1 MIGEATET
9 ALTGAATPSLTIAGH
24 DPVTIAL
31 TEPVVVIGR
40 DRGCGVVLD
49 DITVSRQHAELR
61 REGSVVVLT
70 DLDSLNG
77 TYLNRI
83 PVDSAV
89 VHDGDTIWIGDHRM
103 TFRSPPVASG
113 SRLLRLPAWDAAV
126 PSPRPPAANSGTHRT
141 VLPEF
146 ACDIAP
152 KPAGSACS

>member
-9 ALTGAATPSLTIAGH
+9 GPTGVATPSLTIAGH
-24 DPVTIAL
+24 EPVTVAL

-40 DRGCGVVLD
+40 DRDCGVVLD

-61 REGSVVVLT
+61 REGDAVVLT

-103 TFRSPPVASG
+103 TFRSPPVANG
-113 SRLLRLPAWDAAV
+113 PRLLRLPAWDAAV
-126 PSPRPPAANSGTHRT
+126 PSPRPPEANSGTHRT

-146 ACDIAP
+146 ARDITP
-152 KPAGSACS
+152 RPAGSPCS